1 MEDNI
6 EIYSEIR
13 WLFYGYLSSDLS
25 ELRTESNE
33 FDKRTSKDSLTDFLS
48 PLESSI
54 GTKTF
59 ENISRSSSASY
70 KSKNEEDSD
79 RNEYEFESDG
89 EDGEEYYLDSDSNSD
104 KDIEDNN
111 NNNND
116 NNNKECS
123 PTKNQ
128 LVTKHRQI
136 NDILINLIKKKNKFE
151 SHNFIYHIIKLL
163 GYGYYGTV
171 FLAKMRE
178 KEENSNDH
186 LVALKII
193 NFEQIKTDSYH
204 SENHNTTVDI
214 IDQLNDE
221 INILVTMKNHAN
233 VINYIESFY
242 INPHYLA
249 FVTDYI
255 SGYTLRDIYKSYG
268 PFSENLICFICE
280 PILKVLNI
288 LNNYNYRYKRIHKD
302 IKSNN
307 IMIDYNTCQVK
318 LLDFGVSQIL
328 DSVLYHTPKI
338 SSGTLQWLS
347 PELIQSKDYDHLTD
361 IWSLGIT
368 LLELSTGHI
377 PNIYE
382 IFLPSNNSSNYIDL
396 THNNTQNEKTLEMYI
411 KLLIKENESCCNTN
425 PNNSTSDKVVNQ
437 NQNDHQLIQRNNSII
452 NKIKSFSKN
461 YSDFLNNM
469 LIINPKERPDSYKL
483 LQHPFILSKK
493 KSIKIFNNNFQNIEK
508 ELYYFNN
515 SFNIIE
521 FFKQKIIPRIVPNVF
536 YLSKNTSQET
546 FHVNNSQKQNK
557 SMEKINFNYIQD
569 NNNYDYNNNEQ
580 SSIKFSLSDSDSD
593 DNINNNSL

>member
-13 WLFYGYLSSDLS
+13 WLFDGYFSSDPS
-25 ELRTESNE
+25 ELRTESDE
-33 FDKRTSKDSLTDFLS
+33 FDKRTTEEFFTDFLS
-48 PLESSI
+48 PIESSI
-54 GTKTF
+54 RTKTL
-59 ENISRSSSASY
+59 ENISCSSSFSY
-70 KSKNEEDSD
+70 NSKNDEYSD
-79 RNEYEFESDG
+79 RNEYEFESNG
-89 EDGEEYYLDSDSNSD
+89 ENGEKYYLDSDSNPD
-104 KDIEDNN
+104 KDIQ
-111 NNNND
+111 D
-116 NNNKECS
+116 NNNKEFS

-136 NDILINLIKKKNKFE
+136 NDALINLLKKKNKFE

-178 KEENSNDH
+178 KEENSDDH
-186 LVALKII
+186 LVAVKII

-221 INILVTMKNHAN
+221 INILLTMKNHTN

-288 LNNYNYRYKRIHKD
+288 LSNYNYRYKRIHKD

-338 SSGTLQWLS
+338 SSGTLQWMS

-396 THNNTQNEKTLEMYI
+396 IHDTTNNERTLEMYI
-411 KLLIKENESCCNTN
+411 KLLIKENESCCSSN
-425 PNNSTSDKVVNQ
+425 PIKSTTDEQVINQ
-437 NQNDHQLIQRNNSII
+437 NQIDRQLIQRNNSII

-469 LIINPKERPDSYKL
+469 LIVNPKERPDSYKL

-493 KSIKIFNNNFQNIEK
+493 KSIKLFNNNFQNIEK

-536 YLSKNTSQET
+536 NLSNNTIEET
-546 FHVNNSQKQNK
+546 LHINDYKKQNK

-569 NNNYDYNNNEQ
+569 NNNEQ
-580 SSIKFSLSDSDSD
+580 SNIKFSFSDSETD
-593 DNINNNSL
+593 DNTNINNNS